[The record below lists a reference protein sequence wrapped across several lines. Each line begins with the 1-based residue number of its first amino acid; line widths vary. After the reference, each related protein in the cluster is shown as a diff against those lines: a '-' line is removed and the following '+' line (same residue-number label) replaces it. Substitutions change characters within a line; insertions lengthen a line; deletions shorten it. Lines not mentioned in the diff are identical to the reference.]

1 MARVTDK
8 WKARPTD
15 IPSPTQFSLRPT
27 VKIAAQI
34 HALTKM
40 FPGRTK
46 TDLINDLLEAG
57 LSQAIDEITGEHE
70 LISRLGEDLTL
81 DDYNDE
87 GREFVRLF
95 QEEKQALLDKVEEE
109 TRKKGGKE

>member
-1 MARVTDK
+1 
-8 WKARPTD
+8 
-15 IPSPTQFSLRPT
+15 
-27 VKIAAQI
+27 
-34 HALTKM
+34 M

-57 LSQAIDEITGEHE
+57 LSQAIDEITGESE
-70 LISRLGEDLTL
+70 LISRLGEELTL
-81 DDYNDE
+81 DDYNAE

-109 TRKKGGKE
+109 SRKKGGKE